1 MTLMTCL
8 QGLGSRL
15 QGLVP
20 LVLLGEEGSV
30 QSGGT
35 GPLSRRGAAAILRVF
50 RQLPVFTVVKSLASD
65 LGPIRWPT
73 SAPQVRLFP

>member
-65 LGPIRWPT
+65 LGPIRRPT
-73 SAPQVRLFP
+73 SAPQV

>member
-1 MTLMTCL
+1 MTCL
-8 QGLGSRL
+8 EGLGNCL
-15 QGLVP
+15 LGLVP

-30 QSGGT
+30 ESGGT

-65 LGPIRWPT
+65 LGPIRRPT